1 MNIIEKIVSEMYL
14 KMPDI
19 ISWYEKDYLID
30 LTEIVDEIVYSNKF
44 SLNEQNLYKLNKNSY
59 ILLVFKEI
67 DLIK

>member
-14 KMPDI
+14 KMPDT

-30 LTEIVDEIVYSNKF
+30 LTEIVDEIVYSNRF
-44 SLNEQNLYKLNKNSY
+44 SLNEQNLYRLNKNSY